1 MKGVNP
7 MKKVLCLVLV
17 LVLCMVSVALAS
29 SSPTIPDITKPDVEA
44 KAENGK
50 TVKIIIQ
57 EDNASAAQL
66 RVLQATP
73 VKDDFFGDIQK
84 EEGGTAKLSE
94 LLDPADINEFATI
107 IVEDYDPDYGAV
119 TAKITFKTT
128 KYNEDDKIFVLI
140 GLQDGALYWSAFE
153 GKVVDNQGSIQ
164 VVFPADVMEKI
175 QAGNGLIAIASQSA
189 PVAETASAGSSGAPA
204 TDTAPAE
211 DGASAGS
218 PGAPAGNEE

>member
-1 MKGVNP
+1 
-7 MKKVLCLVLV
+7 MKKILSLVLV
-17 LVLCMVSVALAS
+17 LVLCMGSIALAS
-29 SSPTIPDITKPDVEA
+29 PSPTIPDITKPDVEA

-73 VKDDFFGDIQK
+73 VKDDYFGDILK

-119 TAKITFKTT
+119 TAKIRFKTT
-128 KYNEDDKIFVLI
+128 KYNQDDKIFVLI